1 MNVTMEA
8 KSLEAV
14 PSSHN
19 TSGGPQKKIDMGQK
33 MDGGGGV
40 GVIKEEKK
48 NTTSFETLKR
58 AEEEEGG
65 TIRKPAM
72 NKAWQQQEEDRCCCL
87 LFTEA
92 QRRELHHQ
100 VLTFNY
106 FAYNLPL
113 PLPLPHPHHHL
124 VLPFG
129 SGFGVF
135 HKQFPSYMSGE
146 YNHYQCFDYGSMMDP
161 EPNRCRR
168 TDGKKWRCSKNTV
181 PYHKYCERHV
191 HRGRNRSR
199 KPVETSKVVN
209 SNSITKPCS
218 KPHTTIASNTKSA
231 VSIPTPKVTNFGNM
245 TSVASD
251 NRSSRDL
258 CKKDNQIKNCV
269 GYSISV
275 MSSGKGSVTNDS
287 NCISAGIGFS
297 PRSVLQ
303 VSGCNSSHHN
313 YTNSTEL
320 EPGRCRRTDGKK
332 WRCKSAV
339 LPGQKYCTTHVH
351 RGAKRRCS
359 IDHEPVTTPTPT
371 PRYANTN
378 SRPIY
383 SAANRTTITE
393 ARKTV
398 CTVPNTKLSM
408 SIPASAPLRHNNGKS
423 PNRSSDTDTTIT
435 DTINECSYASF

>member
-1 MNVTMEA
+1 
-8 KSLEAV
+8 
-14 PSSHN
+14 
-19 TSGGPQKKIDMGQK
+19 
-33 MDGGGGV
+33 
-40 GVIKEEKK
+40 
-48 NTTSFETLKR
+48 
-58 AEEEEGG
+58 
-65 TIRKPAM
+65 
-72 NKAWQQQEEDRCCCL
+72 
-87 LFTEA
+87 
-92 QRRELHHQ
+92 
-100 VLTFNY
+100 
-106 FAYNLPL
+106 
-113 PLPLPHPHHHL
+113 
-124 VLPFG
+124 
-129 SGFGVF
+129 
-135 HKQFPSYMSGE
+135 
-146 YNHYQCFDYGSMMDP
+146 MMDP

-168 TDGKKWRCSKNTV
+168 TDGKKRRCSKNTV

-218 KPHTTIASNTKSA
+218 KLHTAIASNTKSA
-231 VSIPTPKVTNFGNM
+231 VSIPTPKVTNFGNR
-245 TSVASD
+245 TSVASN

-287 NCISAGIGFS
+287 NCISTGIGFS

-313 YTNSTEL
+313 YTNGTEL

-359 IDHEPVTTPTPT
+359 TDHEPVTTPTPT

-435 DTINECSYASF
+435 VTINECSYASF

>member
-1 MNVTMEA
+1 MVEGLKEKAEQSYISLFGDHVDLKKELARCREA
-8 KSLEAV
+8 YLDLEDSIAEGAEEAWR
-14 PSSHN
+14 N
-19 TSGGPQKKIDMGQK
+19 FKEQ
-33 MDGGGGV
+33 V
-40 GVIKEEKK
+40 GVIAPDLDISPLDPDKIVVDGAIVSPPRPVSESELKTRGQRIVESPPRSEDAPSSSKAPEKGPDQ
-48 NTTSFETLKR
+48 L
-58 AEEEEGG
+58 A
-65 TIRKPAM
+65 
-72 NKAWQQQEEDRCCCL
+72 
-87 LFTEA
+87 
-92 QRRELHHQ
+92 
-100 VLTFNY
+100 
-106 FAYNLPL
+106 
-113 PLPLPHPHHHL
+113 
-124 VLPFG
+124 
-129 SGFGVF
+129 
-135 HKQFPSYMSGE
+135 PSSIGE

-168 TDGKKWRCSKNTV
+168 TDGKKWRGNGV
-181 PYHKYCERHV
+181 LFP
-191 HRGRNRSR
+191 
-199 KPVETSKVVN
+199 
-209 SNSITKPCS
+209 NSITKPCS
-218 KPHTTIASNTKSA
+218 KLHTSIASNTKSA
-231 VSIPTPKVTNFGNM
+231 VSIPTPKVTNFGNR

-320 EPGRCRRTDGKK
+320 EPGRCRRTEGKK

-359 IDHEPVTTPTPT
+359 TDHEPVTTPTPT
-371 PRYANTN
+371 SRYANTN